1 MYFLLSTLFTWLH
14 VREVGGWMKLK
25 DKGKVK
31 VRGQSQKGSAYQM
44 MKIFTRGDLFYEFKN
59 YCQDTR
65 SYTAVLLLLK
75 TKTRKTTIDN

>member
-1 MYFLLSTLFTWLH
+1 
-14 VREVGGWMKLK
+14 MKLK
-25 DKGKVK
+25 DKGKV
-31 VRGQSQKGSAYQM
+31 RGHSQKGSAYQM

-59 YCQDTR
+59 DCKDTC